1 MKYSFREFLELDEL
15 TQIALGKTEVN
26 EELNQKLKD
35 KKMMELEKA
44 LKSHDWFFSYAD
56 DQRSWKKGKKES
68 EDIRK
73 LVDLIGDDGM
83 SLYKQY
89 GKKAGVSF
97 REGVENR
104 KKAFTQPN
112 EYEAFLQMKMKEWGI
127 ESLDQLQ
134 PEPLK
139 RFWKECDLEWKGN
152 DEIETNIPEQKSMF
166 REMDSVVRKGLGY
179 GDGDRAVGEKSLTAG
194 SFCDAGNLY
203 PQHLVPKWIP
213 PSPQRKRGWQDK

>member
-1 MKYSFREFLELDEL
+1 MTMSFREFLQLDEE
-15 TQIALGKTEVN
+15 TKIALGSRQIH
-26 EELNQKLKD
+26 EELNQKIKD
-35 KKMMELEKA
+35 KKMVELERL
-44 LKSHDWFFSYAD
+44 LKNHDWYFSFGDHKA
-56 DQRSWKKGKKES
+56 WKKGQKSS

-112 EYEAFLQMKMKEWGI
+112 EYEAFLQMKMKEWGL

-139 RFWKECDLEWKGN
+139 RFWKEVDDTWKGN
-152 DEIETNIPEQKSMF
+152 DEIETNIPERFYNK
-166 REMDSVVRKGLGY
+166 
-179 GDGDRAVGEKSLTAG
+179 
-194 SFCDAGNLY
+194 
-203 PQHLVPKWIP
+203 
-213 PSPQRKRGWQDK
+213 

>member
-35 KKMMELEKA
+35 KKMVELEKA
-44 LKSHDWFFSYAD
+44 LKSHDWWYSFSD

-139 RFWKECDLEWKGN
+139 RFWKEVDNTWKGN
-152 DEIETNIPEQKSMF
+152 DEIETNIPEQKSIF
-166 REMDSVVRKGLGY
+166 REMDSVVRQGTLGY
-179 GDGDRAVGEKSLTAG
+179 GDDRKVGEKSLTAG
-194 SFCDAGNLY
+194 SFGDSGNLY
-203 PQHLVPKWIP
+203 PQHLVPKFIP
-213 PSPQRKRGWQDK
+213 PSEERKRRFNNK